1 MSNDSS
7 GHGFVQRVDDQT
19 SPPKFIL
26 NDGEAGTLAQVVSKY
41 VSVEKNQEKKIV
53 AATGS
58 NQCLPSSQIFQNSED
73 SASSPLSACSETA
86 ASEHETWSNLCELP
100 SARQYIYNTDLS
112 ASAHASVVLQDAWQA
127 FDDGCDECFV
137 SADWRFP
144 QDASDDECVRGV
156 LYPAAQ
162 PDLLFPFPMLE
173 RVPELQLEFPMLER
187 VLELQLE
194 SSLASTNPVQ

>member
-19 SPPKFIL
+19 SPPQFIL

-41 VSVEKNQEKKIV
+41 VSVEENQAKKIV

-58 NQCLPSSQIFQNSED
+58 NQCLLSSQIFQHSED
-73 SASSPLSACSETA
+73 SASSPLSGCSDTA
-86 ASEHETWSNLCELP
+86 ASELETWSNLCELP
-100 SARQYIYNTDLS
+100 SARHYTYNNDLS

-127 FDDGCDECFV
+127 FDGGCDECFV

-144 QDASDDECVRGV
+144 QDASDDEYVRGV
-156 LYPAAQ
+156 LYPTAQ
-162 PDLLFPFPMLE
+162 PDPLFPFPMLE
-173 RVPELQLEFPMLER
+173 RVPELQLE
-187 VLELQLE
+187 
-194 SSLASTNPVQ
+194 SSLASTNHVQ